1 MVQLSQR
8 FVLCYKVLMWLYM
21 AIFLLSIC
29 FLSEP
34 TDPLFSAESLNMLQ
48 QYTGGSFCIAGLV
61 TQVPQEFYSFLQDV
75 QSRLAKVIKS
85 VGKIEHSLYPF

>member
-1 MVQLSQR
+1 MFYVDRRSIV
-8 FVLCYKVLMWLYM
+8 F
-21 AIFLLSIC
+21 AIPNNGGNSGRV
-29 FLSEP
+29 
-34 TDPLFSAESLNMLQ
+34 
-48 QYTGGSFCIAGLV
+48 QYTKIKIITYAWGSFCIAGLV